1 MCRDNEELAWCAGFL
16 DGDGSFNISLNGQG
30 VSLAPCISA
39 TSKES
44 EPLDEL
50 VRIFGG
56 HMSIVRHAVSGQE
69 YWHWR
74 VRQGDV
80 VDVCRMLIPFLV
92 LKREQAELM
101 IKAWEGRGKLP
112 DGRRGYNMGEV
123 ERDAVLVRRREY
135 CTAMSA
141 LNGIER

>member
-1 MCRDNEELAWCAGFL
+1 MCKDDEELAWCAGYL
-16 DGDGSFNISLNGQG
+16 DGDGSFNISVSR

-39 TSKES
+39 TSKEP

-50 VRIFGG
+50 FRIFGG
-56 HMSIVRHAVSGQE
+56 HLSIVHHSVSGKE

-74 VRQGDV
+74 VRQSDV

-101 IKAWEGRGKLP
+101 VEAWEGRGALP
-112 DGRRGYNMGEV
+112 AGRRGYNLDEV
-123 ERDAVLVRRREY
+123 ERDAVLSKRQEY
-135 CTAMSA
+135 CTTMSA